1 MAEARHERGNGL
13 TVRRRADDQLRATE
27 GCQLL
32 GAVVCVGVDEMIRTE
47 SAGEIL
53 LVLASRE
60 HADAQAELGCPLRRE
75 MTEAA
80 QAVDRDEIA
89 ALRATALDRGEGC
102 AAGAQKRGGFDRPK
116 LIRNRDERF

>member
-1 MAEARHERGNGL
+1 MAEALRERRDGL
-13 TVRRRADDQLRATE
+13 TVRRRADDQPRTTE
-27 GCQLL
+27 GRQLL
-32 GAVVCVGVDEMIRTE
+32 GPVLRVGVHEVMRPE
-47 SAGEIL
+47 APGEIL

-75 MTEAA
+75 VTEAA
-80 QAVDRDEIA
+80 QAVNRDEIA